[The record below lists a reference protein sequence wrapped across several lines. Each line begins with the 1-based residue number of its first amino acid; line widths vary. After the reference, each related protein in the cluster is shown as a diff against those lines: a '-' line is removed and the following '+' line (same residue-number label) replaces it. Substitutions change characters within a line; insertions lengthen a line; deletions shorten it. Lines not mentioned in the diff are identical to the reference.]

1 MLTLKEPI
9 KLNIDDGFLTVSE
22 GLFQR
27 ILGNYSMI
35 NSGISPK
42 ELLFYLTAPP
52 DFPEE
57 LFGMTSI
64 AVQNTI
70 SDNSI
75 VGVEL
80 INNFINRILLSQSD
94 NFTYQDEVY
103 IENLLRELG
112 INDISLFM
120 KQIKNITDEQLDI
133 HELIKLYQQELK
145 LREAL
150 PLSQEKREEKKDSLH
165 ETPEPKS
172 HTLPYYLHSDI
183 YRRLDTA
190 AIYDIV
196 NSFQQDQSKHFGSF
210 HNKEL
215 RTAEQLSVSRLL
227 SLSELREKILAGQS
241 LYLQHS
247 LNHFELGDILPP
259 PENEG
264 EVLSRAA
271 AAGLVSLVEN
281 ILVQEITRKGSL
293 TNLWLNLE
301 GSFSETIQNS
311 ISRFQSYHS
320 GDTSNIRKTGDISLE
335 TRNLYKSEAS
345 ILEEII
351 SIREQLFLYGDRV
364 FSSSPEQPDFLKL
377 EQLFASSNALNLE
390 GDSSFYYD
398 EQGNIIINEQES
410 GSIQTKKPLAERG
423 EPELAKLLSPQPPLS
438 EASAQKAPPPLMMEH
453 PEGDTPLAKPEEDDS
468 NSTEKPLPPPSKDIA
483 ELAKKALGS
492 GFSPSVP
499 TYGAVPPPISEEALS
514 PPPFAKEAELTR
526 GLRAGKELLRELL
539 LVQRQ
544 NVFQSESSEMAPS
557 TYTFSPRFESLQP
570 LLEKTVF
577 KDSYQK
583 LRETFQTAEE
593 GPSLSSPYE
602 APSMKVPLE
611 EPSGEI
617 SEPSKDLPSY
627 TAPSD
632 SEAPAELIAREL
644 YEINQRNRERF
655 ETIQAVRMEKISDSI
670 PLADTEKTMSEALR
684 ALESPEAFIKELM
697 GTPSPNPPPL
707 SPEALAYLEGADPAT
722 RQIAEAVLRYEK
734 DPSAALGSGL
744 LKPSNVGEFNSATRQ
759 HPSPSETE
767 DAPTPPE
774 AHSKTERF
782 TNRTDRVLEHYSRSN
797 EPVGTKFSPT
807 ETPPRVPIVHKVEQ
821 SQFSEEFFEQLRQEQ
836 QKKTTE
842 TTVSESFSSK
852 NIQEIEHETV
862 NKQVIAQTSQDITEL
877 VNRTLAKQMN
887 SISDKVYRQME
898 KKLQTERSRRG
909 RF

>member
-22 GLFQR
+22 GLYQR

-35 NSGISPK
+35 NSVISPK
-42 ELLFYLTAPP
+42 ELLFYLSAPP
-52 DFPEE
+52 EFPED

-64 AVQNTI
+64 AVQNTV

-94 NFTYQDEVY
+94 SFTYQDEVY
-103 IENLLRELG
+103 IENLLRGLG

-120 KQIKNITDEQLDI
+120 KQIQNITNEQLDI
-133 HELIKLYQQELK
+133 QELINLYRQELK
-145 LREAL
+145 LRKAL
-150 PLSQEKREEKKDSLH
+150 PEVQEQGEEKRDS
-165 ETPEPKS
+165 P
-172 HTLPYYLHSDI
+172 HTAVEAESRSLVYYLHSDI
-183 YRRLDTA
+183 YRRLETA

-196 NSFQQDQSKHFGSF
+196 NSFQQDQSRHFGSF

-227 SLSELREKILAGQS
+227 SLSELREKTLPGQS
-241 LYLQHS
+241 LYLQHNF
-247 LNHFELGDILPP
+247 NHFELGDILPP
-259 PENEG
+259 PENDEQ
-264 EVLSRAA
+264 VLSRAA
-271 AAGLVSLVEN
+271 AAGLISLVED
-281 ILVQEITRKGSL
+281 ILVQQITRKGSL
-293 TNLWLNLE
+293 KNLWLNLE

-311 ISRFQSYHS
+311 ISRFQSYHK
-320 GDTSNIRKTGDISLE
+320 GDSSNIRRGGDISLE

-345 ILEEII
+345 ILQEII
-351 SIREQLFLYGDRV
+351 SIREQLFLSGDEV
-364 FSSSPEQPDFLKL
+364 FSSPSEQPDYLKL
-377 EQLFASSNALNLE
+377 EQLYVSSDTINLE

-398 EQGNIIINEQES
+398 EQGSIIVNEQEVRPA
-410 GSIQTKKPLAERG
+410 QAKKSLSETE
-423 EPELAKLLSPQPPLS
+423 EPELAKLLSPLQS
-438 EASAQKAPPPLMMEH
+438 SDEAAAQKAPQPLIMEH
-453 PEGDTPLAKPEEDDS
+453 PETDAAPTQSEGSDFHPA
-468 NSTEKPLPPPSKDIA
+468 EKPLVPPAQDIA

-492 GFSPSVP
+492 AVSP
-499 TYGAVPPPISEEALS
+499 AVPFFNTASAPASEETLVQPS
-514 PPPFAKEAELTR
+514 GRRAELAR
-526 GLRAGKELLRELL
+526 GLRAGNEFLRELL

-544 NVFQSESSEMAPS
+544 NVFQAEASEIVPAA
-557 TYTFSPRFESLQP
+557 YTFSPRFESMQP

-583 LRETFQTAEE
+583 LRETFQIAEE
-593 GPSLSSPYE
+593 NRPLSSPYE
-602 APSMKVPLE
+602 AFSMEAPLE
-611 EPSGEI
+611 KPLGEI
-617 SEPSKDLPSY
+617 PDLSADSPFY
-627 TAPSD
+627 TVPSD

-655 ETIQAVRMEKISDSI
+655 ESIQAVRMEKISDSL
-670 PLADTEKTMSEALR
+670 PLPDSEKTMSEALR
-684 ALESPEAFIKELM
+684 ALESPEAFIKELI
-697 GTPSPNPPPL
+697 GASSPNVPAL
-707 SPEALAYLEGADPAT
+707 TPETLAYLEGADPAT

-744 LKPSNVGEFNSATRQ
+744 LKPSNVGEFNAATRQ

-767 DAPTPPE
+767 DAPMPAEP
-774 AHSKTERF
+774 HSKTERF
-782 TNRTDRVLEHYSRSN
+782 THRTDRVLEHYSRSN
-797 EPVGTKFSPT
+797 EPVRTSFTTS
-807 ETPPRVPIVHKVEQ
+807 ETPLRVPIIHKVEK
-821 SQFSEEFFEQLRQEQ
+821 SQFSEEFFEQLRQDQ
-836 QKKTTE
+836 QKKTAE
-842 TTVSESFSSK
+842 TTVSESFSSR